1 MTTAVTP
8 TPSRRSSLGAAL
20 LLLAGVTLPFL
31 LVAIFPTTYH
41 KGDLMAYAR
50 WADCL
55 EAFGPATYLECLAY
69 RPESPLGY
77 PAVGLWLSGGVV
89 QGLRLLSGTLLGRP
103 LDAPTTDAL
112 VRFYLATFAAVDFL
126 LLAWLAR
133 LMRYGRPLLA
143 ALLLTLL
150 PWMVVGGVLWGQL
163 DGISLAGALLA
174 FIALWQ
180 AWRAAS
186 QRRAAPAA
194 LWLLLAGLTLAGF
207 TLIKPLNTFAL
218 PFLLFLL
225 ALTLWSCWREL
236 GGRGLAAALGALLLS
251 LAAFRLLDSRFDLP
265 ANALGSSFWYGWQSS
280 PHGDVISGNGFN
292 LWILLGGDMWA
303 SSRAPFTA
311 LWLGPWQQTLT
322 PYHTGIALYA
332 LLLLFLFTTA
342 WLALRPLLARGARAR
357 LTGDAE
363 AGLLA
368 LLSLLLGLTQ
378 LGFNVLLTG
387 THERYLFLG
396 YPFLILSTWWFA
408 RRGAMGM
415 GLAVFTISAAIL
427 NGVFVL
433 GAMQPLPGLLFVVY
447 SNAFQAV
454 LHLILLVAL
463 LDAWL
468 RLSRALP
475 ATASQRQVS

>member
-8 TPSRRSSLGAAL
+8 TPSRRPSLGAAL

-133 LMRYGRPLLA
+133 LMRYGRPLLT

-251 LAAFRLLDSRFDLP
+251 LAAFRLLDSRFELP
-265 ANALGSSFWYGWQSS
+265 ADALGSSFWYGWQSS

-311 LWLGPWQQTLT
+311 LRLGPWQQTLT

>member
-133 LMRYGRPLLA
+133 LMRYGRPLLT

-265 ANALGSSFWYGWQSS
+265 ADALGSSFWYGWQSS

-311 LWLGPWQQTLT
+311 LRLGPWQQTLT

-468 RLSRALP
+468 RLSRVLP

>member
-133 LMRYGRPLLA
+133 LMRYGRPLLT

-265 ANALGSSFWYGWQSS
+265 ADALGSSFWYGWQSS

-311 LWLGPWQQTLT
+311 LRLGPWQQTLT

-475 ATASQRQVS
+475 ATVSQ